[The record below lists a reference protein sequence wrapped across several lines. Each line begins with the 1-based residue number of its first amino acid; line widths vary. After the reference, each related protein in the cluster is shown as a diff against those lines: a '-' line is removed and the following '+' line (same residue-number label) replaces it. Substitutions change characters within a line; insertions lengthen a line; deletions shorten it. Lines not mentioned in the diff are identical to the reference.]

1 MPPKRQ
7 KTEIRIRFDVQVLRA
22 LAGDTVFTRGRSY
35 RDNGKVEI
43 VAIGADRVVARV
55 AGTEVYRATMQGSA
69 KRFAGERSC
78 PAFRDFGFCKHL
90 VATALAANDLSP
102 DAADQITSRRARLSN
117 YLRGQGMEALVER
130 LMALADRDPALLAD
144 LELAC
149 AAAGDDDNAILAR
162 FRGAIADAVSVGD
175 YVEYAEA
182 GGWTAG
188 ITAVLDRIDGLV
200 TGGKAALALPL
211 LDDFFDEMEE
221 ALGAVDDS
229 DGHGGDL
236 IARASEIHLR
246 ACLAAKPD
254 PVALA
259 GALYAREVD
268 SDWDFFHGASSTY
281 ADVLGKEGLAEY
293 RRLADEAW
301 KKIKPLDARRRGD
314 GDDDRY
320 GLRFRLSSILDSFA
334 ERDGDLD
341 ARIAVR
347 RKDLSTAYDYLEIA
361 RLCREQGRDAEAL
374 KWTEEGLWQF
384 EDAPDGRLVLFAGNI
399 YMRIGRRSDAEKV
412 LWREF
417 ERSPSLDFYKPMKVA
432 LEKAAEVKDR
442 AVRVLTERLGK
453 PSREALRS
461 ALPAEVLVQI
471 LSYEECFDE
480 AWQVLE
486 RHKVGNHVRMR
497 LAEATQNSHP
507 AHAWKAFA
515 GHVETVVSCGGRDNY
530 KEACRYIERIG
541 RLRAVLGEQ
550 AAHAAWANELV
561 LRHKAKRTFVE
572 LLRR

>member
-22 LAGDTVFTRGRSY
+22 LAGDTVFTRGLSY
-35 RDNGKVEI
+35 RDNGQVEI
-43 VAIGADRVVARV
+43 IAIGADRVVARI
-55 AGTEVYRATMQGSA
+55 AGTEVYRASLQGSA
-69 KRFAGERSC
+69 KRFAGECSC

-117 YLRGQGMEALVER
+117 YLRGQGVEALVER
-130 LMALADRDPALLAD
+130 LMALDDRDRALLAD
-144 LELAC
+144 FELAC
-149 AAAGDDDNAILAR
+149 AAAGDDDNAILSR

-175 YVEYAEA
+175 CAEYAEA
-182 GGWTAG
+182 GGWAAG
-188 ITAVLDRIDGLV
+188 VAAVLDRIDGLI
-200 TGGKAALALPL
+200 TGGKATLALPL
-211 LDDFFDEMEE
+211 LHDFFHEMEE
-221 ALGAVDDS
+221 ALGSVDDS
-229 DGHGGDL
+229 DGHAGDL

-259 GALYAREVD
+259 GELYAREVD
-268 SDWDFFHGASSTY
+268 SDWDFFHGASSAY

-293 RRLADEAW
+293 RRLAEEAW
-301 KKIKPLDARRRGD
+301 KKIKPLDARRRRD
-314 GDDDRY
+314 DDDDRY
-320 GLRFRLSSILDSFA
+320 GLRFRLSSILDSLA
-334 ERDGDLD
+334 EHDGDLD

-347 RKDLSTAYDYLEIA
+347 REDLSTAYDYLEIA

-384 EDAPDGRLVLFAGNI
+384 EDTPDGRLVLFAGNL

-432 LEKAAEVKDR
+432 LGKAAEVKDR
-442 AVRVLTERLGK
+442 AVRILMERLGR

-461 ALPAEVLVQI
+461 ALSAEVLVQI
-471 LSYEECFDE
+471 LSSEKCFDE

-486 RHKVGNHVRMR
+486 RHEVGNHVRMR

-515 GHVETVVSCGGRDNY
+515 GHVEMVVSRGGRDNY
-530 KEACRYIERIG
+530 MEACRYIERIG
-541 RLRAVLGEQ
+541 RLRAVLSEQ
-550 AAHAAWANELV
+550 AAHAAWVNELAA
-561 LRHKAKRTFVE
+561 RHKAKRTFLE
-572 LLRR
+572 LLRP